1 MSTAGQSAWWQR
13 FDHAM
18 TCCNR
23 NRNRNT
29 GTGYGSSTEM
39 RTIIRLVATC
49 LLLALL
55 PVANAAE
62 PSTVLITGANRG
74 LGFAF
79 AQQYA
84 ARGWNVIATARNP
97 EAAMALRELA
107 DKTGRVRIERL
118 DATDPASVDN
128 LGNRLGGMP
137 IDLLLNNVGMLG
149 TEPEQQLGSID
160 PTKFDTYMRV
170 NALSTLLVSQRL
182 LANVKASRQKKI
194 AGMSAAVASFAAY
207 PRTHHG
213 LYYYKASKVALNM
226 IMRNLALDTEPD
238 GVTVVVLSPGV
249 VNTYGVPMDERM
261 RGMVDID
268 TSIAGMIKVLDE
280 VKPVDTGKWY
290 RYTGEVIDW

>member
-1 MSTAGQSAWWQR
+1 
-13 FDHAM
+13 
-18 TCCNR
+18 
-23 NRNRNT
+23 
-29 GTGYGSSTEM
+29 M
-39 RTIIRLVATC
+39 RTVVRFVATC

-55 PVANAAE
+55 PAAHATE
-62 PSTVLITGANRG
+62 SPTVLITGANRG

-97 EAAMALRELA
+97 EAAAGLRELA
-107 DKTGRVRIERL
+107 VKTGRVRIEKL
-118 DATDPASVDN
+118 DATDPASVDS
-128 LGNRLGGMP
+128 LGTRLAGIP

-149 TEPEQQLGSID
+149 TEPEQQLGSLD
-160 PTKFDTYMRV
+160 PAKFDSYMRV
-170 NALSTLLVSQRL
+170 NALSALLVSQRL
-182 LANVKASRQKKI
+182 LANVKASKQKKI

-226 IMRNLALDTEPD
+226 IMRNIALDTAPD
-238 GVTVVVLSPGV
+238 GVTVIVLSPGV
-249 VNTYGVPMDERM
+249 VNTYGVPMDEKM

-280 VKPVDTGKWY
+280 VKPADTGKWY
-290 RYTGEVIDW
+290 RYTGEVLGW